1 MTLQGVVAITF
12 DFGNTLVRV
21 DRAILTEVVARAAE
35 RIVADAALPDPDSF
49 VAAWADEQ
57 ARQFREDVP
66 ELREVDLEQ
75 RLARVLAR
83 FRGMSAPPADVRWD
97 DRAAAA
103 LSDPAEVHAGIEA
116 YSMAFVEAI
125 PALPEAGDVLA
136 RVHARGYRLGILS
149 NWPSAIT
156 IDRFVEAA
164 GWSSYLSAI
173 VVSQRVGTI
182 KPSPRIFS
190 VAAEALAARPSELL
204 HVGDDWV
211 QDVLGAK
218 AAGWRAAYLRDHQG
232 DTPLPTSAPGEG
244 EEADLVLEHLADLE
258 AWLPARA
265 FAAGP

>member
-1 MTLQGVVAITF
+1 MTLDGVIAITF

-21 DRAILTEVVARAAE
+21 DRATLAEVVARTAE
-35 RIVADAALPDPDSF
+35 RIVADARLPDVHSF
-49 VAAWADEQ
+49 VAVWAEEQ
-57 ARQFREDVP
+57 GRQFREDVP

-83 FRGMSAPPADVRWD
+83 FRGMSAPPVDVRWD

-103 LSDPAEVHAGIEA
+103 LSEPAEIHAGIDA
-116 YSMAFVEAI
+116 YSRTFVELV
-125 PALPEAGDVLA
+125 PPLPDASGILA
-136 RVHARGYRLGILS
+136 RLRSRGFRLGILS

-164 GWSSYLSAI
+164 GWSPLLSAI

-182 KPSPRIFS
+182 KPSPRIFA
-190 VAAEALAARPSELL
+190 VAAEALGAQPSELL

-218 AAGWRAAYLRDHQG
+218 AAGWRAAYLHDHQG
-232 DTPLPTSAPGEG
+232 DTPLPTSAPGAG
-244 EEADLVLEHLADLE
+244 EAADLVLERLTDLE
-258 AWLPARA
+258 GCLSASGV
-265 FAAGP
+265 AAGP